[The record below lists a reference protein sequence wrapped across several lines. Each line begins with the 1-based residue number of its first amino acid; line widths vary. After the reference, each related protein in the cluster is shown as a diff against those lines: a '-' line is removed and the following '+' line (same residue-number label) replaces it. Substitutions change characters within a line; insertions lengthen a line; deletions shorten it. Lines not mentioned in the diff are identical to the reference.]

1 MTQWLRTHTLALVLL
16 LAVPAAA
23 LAQQSGAAP
32 SDAQQQQGIQINGSS
47 LMNSTVRGTD
57 GKDLGKVS
65 DLLIDP
71 KDGRVASVIISM
83 GGTLGMGKKEIT
95 VPWSAVQLGR
105 DQQQIVIT
113 LQQPLIPP
121 APKAQ
126 DQQRGDQSS
135 PAASPSTSGQPQ
147 QQPGQP
153 PQQTKP

>member
-1 MTQWLRTHTLALVLL
+1 MTQWFRTQTLALAFVLAL
-16 LAVPAAA
+16 PAAA
-23 LAQQSGAAP
+23 LAQQSGAGQP
-32 SDAQQQQGIQINGSS
+32 EAQQQQQQQQGVQINGSS

-71 KDGRVASVIISM
+71 KDGRVASVIVSM

-95 VPWSAVQLGR
+95 VPWNAVQLGR
-105 DQQQIVIT
+105 EQQQIVLT

-147 QQPGQP
+147 QPN
-153 PQQTKP
+153 KR

>member
-1 MTQWLRTHTLALVLL
+1 MTQCLRTHTLALVLL

-32 SDAQQQQGIQINGSS
+32 SDAQQPTQQGVQINGSS

-71 KDGRVASVIISM
+71 KDGRVAAVIVSM
-83 GGTLGMGKKEIT
+83 GGTLGMGKKEIA
-95 VPWSAVQLGR
+95 VPWHAVQLGR
-105 DQQQIVIT
+105 DQQQIVVT

-126 DQQRGDQSS
+126 DQRRDQSS
-135 PAASPSTSGQPQ
+135 PSASPSTSGQPQ
-147 QQPGQP
+147 QPGQP
-153 PQQTKP
+153 PQQNKP